1 MVIANFIKMKK
12 KDWFTDWFNT
22 PYYHV
27 LYKDRNN
34 EEALLFMKNITTFL
48 ALPKTTHILDLP
60 CGKGRH
66 SVFLN
71 SLGYQVTGGD
81 LSENSIK
88 YAQEFENDS
97 LNFSVHDMRK
107 PYNNQYNAIFNL
119 FTSFGYFEDDQDD
132 ILILQNIKDGLKKDG
147 VFVFDFLNAEFVK
160 ATLVAKETK
169 IVDGVTFNITRE
181 IKDGFILKNISF
193 FADDENHS
201 YTERVKYLDAK
212 KMKAY
217 FQKVGFTITNIFG
230 NYNLSNFDAQTS
242 KRLILV
248 AK

>member
-1 MVIANFIKMKK
+1 MKK

-88 YAQEFENDS
+88 YAQEFENDT

-107 PYNNQYNAIFNL
+107 PFNNQYNAVFNL

-147 VFVFDFLNAEFVK
+147 VFVFDFLNAEFVR
-160 ATLVAKETK
+160 ATLVDKETK
-169 IVDGVTFNITRE
+169 IVDGITFNITRE

-217 FQKVGFTITNIFG
+217 FEKAGFTITNIFG
-230 NYNLSNFDAQTS
+230 NYKLSNFDVQTS

>member
-1 MVIANFIKMKK
+1 MKK

-88 YAQEFENDS
+88 YAQEFENDT

-107 PYNNQYNAIFNL
+107 PFNNQYNAVFNL

-160 ATLVAKETK
+160 ATLVDKETK
-169 IVDGVTFNITRE
+169 IVDGITFNIKRE

-217 FQKVGFTITNIFG
+217 FEKAGFTITNIFG
-230 NYNLSNFDAQTS
+230 NYKLSNFDVQTS